1 MIRINL
7 LPVREIKR
15 RIQAKQQII
24 FFVLGLVTLLV
35 FLGLAGFLQASKA
48 GRLQQELTKIKQ
60 EKQRYAKVLK
70 QIKQLEEDK
79 NLLEKQIAIIHKLK
93 SESSLTVHILDE
105 VANRTP
111 AKRMWLTS
119 LSQKGNTLKLKG
131 MALDNRTI
139 AGYMESLKQSPY
151 IKTVNLANSSLK
163 SFAGR
168 NLKSFSLSCTIGV
181 PEKNQDKNNQQGTAK
196 KQSTTTMIQREDAQ
210 LDRFAGFMHVVP
222 PVQERERQNS
232 QQTKS

>member
-15 RIQAKQQII
+15 RIRARQQIT
-24 FFVLGLVTLLV
+24 FFVLGLIALLV
-35 FLGLAGFLQASKA
+35 FLGLAGFLQANKA
-48 GRLQQELTKIKQ
+48 SRLQQELTRRKQ
-60 EKQRYAKVLK
+60 EKQRYAKVLRE
-70 QIKQLEEDK
+70 IKKLEKDK

-111 AKRMWLTS
+111 TKRMWLTS

-163 SFAGR
+163 KFAGK
-168 NLKSFSLSCTIGV
+168 NLKAFSLSCTIGM
-181 PEKNQDKNNQQGTAK
+181 PKKDEKK
-196 KQSTTTMIQREDAQ
+196 KQAAATPKKTGRGQASVKEQADKKLKNFARAMHVTPRED
-210 LDRFAGFMHVVP
+210 
-222 PVQERERQNS
+222 QEKFIS
-232 QQTKS
+232 QQSK

>member
-15 RIQAKQQII
+15 RVQARQQIT
-24 FFVLGLVTLLV
+24 FFVLSLIALLV
-35 FLGLAGFLQASKA
+35 FLGVAGFLQASKA
-48 GRLQQELTKIKQ
+48 GRLQQDLTKIKQ

-70 QIKQLEEDK
+70 QINKLKKDK
-79 NLLEKQIAIIHKLK
+79 KLLEKQIAIIHKLK
-93 SESSLTVHILDE
+93 AESSLTVHILDE

-111 AKRMWLTS
+111 TKRMWLTS

-139 AGYMESLKQSPY
+139 AGYMENLKQSPY

-163 SFAGR
+163 TFAGR

-181 PEKNQDKNNQQGTAK
+181 PEEK
-196 KQSTTTMIQREDAQ
+196 KPE
-210 LDRFAGFMHVVP
+210 
-222 PVQERERQNS
+222 
-232 QQTKS
+232 KK

>member
-1 MIRINL
+1 MVRINL

-15 RIQAKQQII
+15 RVQAKQQLT
-24 FFVLGLVTLLV
+24 FFTLALLGLLV

-48 GRLQQELTKIKQ
+48 SRLQQDLTKIKQ

-70 QIKQLEEDK
+70 QIKQLEKDK
-79 NLLEKQIAIIHKLK
+79 NLLEKQIDIIHKLK
-93 SESSLTVHILDE
+93 AESSLTVHVLDE

-111 AKRMWLTS
+111 SKRMWLTS
-119 LSQKGNTLKLKG
+119 LSQNGNTLKLKG

-139 AGYMESLKQSPY
+139 ASYMENLKESPY

-168 NLKSFSLSCTIGV
+168 NLKSFSLTCTVGV
-181 PEKNQDKNNQQGTAK
+181 PAEKKESEK
-196 KQSTTTMIQREDAQ
+196 K
-210 LDRFAGFMHVVP
+210 
-222 PVQERERQNS
+222 
-232 QQTKS
+232 